1 VKRIPLLTLTLL
13 LAPTAAL
20 HAVEKAPANPKPNI
34 LVIVSDDQGYQDL
47 GCYGGPVLTPVLDR
61 LATEGVRCTSFYAH
75 PVCSPTRAALFTGRH
90 PLRTG
95 MNNVIRVQDN
105 DTAQLSA
112 SEVLLPAFLK
122 RGSYATGLFGK
133 WHLGFAPGAR
143 PTERGFDEFFG
154 HAGGMINYYT
164 HVGNDQKPDLWLDT
178 APVQREGYST
188 DLFADAACDFIRRRK
203 EKPFFLCLTFNAPH
217 SGSGVKGEIPAPVEF
232 IKRYPAEPDR
242 LRRTYM
248 ACVTAMDAA
257 IGRVL
262 DELEKQNLAG
272 NTLVIFFSD
281 NGGLNRSGGRND
293 PLRGEKS
300 QAWEGGVRVP
310 AIVRWPGN
318 LSAGKTCDEML
329 TVMDIFPLCLNAAGV
344 ALPAPSERIL
354 DGRDPLP
361 ALAGKAPS
369 PHDTIGFDVG
379 ARLNRRWAI
388 RDRAGY
394 KLIGGNKGGDTDAV
408 ALYDLA
414 KDISEQNNLAA
425 TQPERVSKMRTAFE
439 QWREAVKRFNDS
451 EQTEPS
457 AAKKDTSAKKKNPRI
472 GS

>member
-1 VKRIPLLTLTLL
+1 MKRIPLRTLTLL
-13 LAPTAAL
+13 LAPLAAL
-20 HAVEKAPANPKPNI
+20 PAAAAAPKKPNI
-34 LVIVSDDQGYQDL
+34 LVIVSDDQGYRDL
-47 GCYGGPVLTPVLDR
+47 GCNGGTLQTPNLDR
-61 LATEGVRCTSFYAH
+61 LAAQGVRCTSFYAH
-75 PVCSPTRAALFTGRH
+75 PVCSPTRAAFFTGRH

-105 DTAQLSA
+105 NTAQLSA

-154 HAGGMINYYT
+154 HAGGMINYHT
-164 HVGNDQKPDLWLDT
+164 HLGNDQKPDLWLGT

-188 DLFADAACDFIRRRK
+188 DLFADAACDFIRRRT
-203 EKPFFLCLTFNAPH
+203 EQPFFLCLTFNAPH
-217 SGSGVKGEIPAPVEF
+217 SGSGVKGEIPAPEAF
-232 IKRYPAEPDR
+232 IKRYPTEPDR
-242 LRRTYM
+242 MRRTYM
-248 ACVTAMDAA
+248 ASVTAMDAA

-262 DELEKQNLAG
+262 DELEQQMLAG
-272 NTLVIFFSD
+272 NTLVVFFSD

-293 PLRGEKS
+293 PLRGEKG

-310 AIVRWPGN
+310 AIVRWPGK
-318 LSAGKTCDEML
+318 LPAGETCDEML

-344 ALPAPSERIL
+344 GIPAPSERIL

-361 ALAGKAPS
+361 ALAGLAPS
-369 PHDTIGFDVG
+369 PHDSIGFDVG
-379 ARLNRRWAI
+379 ARLNRQWAI

-394 KLIGGNKGGDTDAV
+394 KLVGGNKSGDTEAI

-425 TQPERVSKMRTAFE
+425 AQPERVAGMRAAFD
-439 QWREAVKRFNDS
+439 QWRETVKRFNDS
-451 EQTEPS
+451 GQTEPS
-457 AAKKDTSAKKKNPRI
+457 ADKKASPGKKKRLN
-472 GS
+472 